1 MRIQYNSPVILSFS
15 ILTAVIHAIA
25 EFTPLDIATEFFTVR
40 DSMSITSPLDYF
52 RLCSHVLGHSDWQHL
67 TGNLTFILLLG
78 PILEERYGS
87 RPVLVMIFATALIT
101 GFINVAVPF
110 FDGTWL
116 RGASGVVFMLIVLS
130 SLVNVKRGTVPLT
143 FILIVVIFVGKEILA
158 ILREDQVSQMAH
170 IIGGALG
177 SFFGFTLQ
185 DETQQSGQPP
195 VPYA

>member
-25 EFTPLDIATEFFTVR
+25 EFTPLEIATEFFTVR

-101 GFINVAVPF
+101 
-110 FDGTWL
+110 
-116 RGASGVVFMLIVLS
+116 
-130 SLVNVKRGTVPLT
+130 
-143 FILIVVIFVGKEILA
+143 
-158 ILREDQVSQMAH
+158 
-170 IIGGALG
+170 
-177 SFFGFTLQ
+177 
-185 DETQQSGQPP
+185 
-195 VPYA
+195 